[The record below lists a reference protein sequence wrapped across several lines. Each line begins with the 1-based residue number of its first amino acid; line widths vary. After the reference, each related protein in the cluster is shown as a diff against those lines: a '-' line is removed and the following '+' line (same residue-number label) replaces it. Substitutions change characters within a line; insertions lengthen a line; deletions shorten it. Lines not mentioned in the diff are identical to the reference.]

1 MQMERELKEEQLYMD
16 LVMETRR
23 DFGKGVTE
31 AEYLEYKEEQK
42 KK

>member
-1 MQMERELKEEQLYMD
+1 MEMEIKEEQLYMD

-23 DFGKGVTE
+23 QFGKITE
-31 AEYLEYKEEQK
+31 QEFNDYKEEQK

>member
-1 MQMERELKEEQLYMD
+1 MMYEKEIKEEQAYID

-23 DFGKGVTE
+23 QFGKITE
-31 AEYLEYKEEQK
+31 AEYTEYKEEQK